1 MDGVTLVFNKTYYWE
16 AAEIEYLCS
25 NESSNLASNSNGLEL
40 RDRRHRSG
48 NDMSERHQGV
58 DESFW
63 FVSNEWDS
71 RKKGHWLRGMRRG
84 RVLCATSF
92 VCLGKT
98 IYVHTLRSVEKRFFQ
113 TVVFMHVICVEPAS
127 LAGSSS
133 SKPLRRALWLQQQ
146 RCRIGA
152 WWQRFVW

>member
-92 VCLGKT
+92 VCLSKA
-98 IYVHTLRSVEKRFFQ
+98 
-113 TVVFMHVICVEPAS
+113 ICVHCCRVPRNGFRSNRRFHARY
-127 LAGSSS
+127 
-133 SKPLRRALWLQQQ
+133 LRRAGQLCRQQP
-146 RCRIGA
+146 
-152 WWQRFVW
+152 WQAVTPCAVAAAVTL